1 MPIQRLFADL
11 EDPETLTFN
20 DLLRMGISIA
30 LQHMRTPQMRR
41 IQLQQNAWMIAQTSK
56 YKSFANDDKNPNQ
69 SAGIHTELLFKA
81 MWEGS
86 DVLTTRQIEVWHDP
100 KRRFMTCDAPVLVPF
115 RRNVRPSLPGGAI
128 HYLASQ
134 PSTRCRTEPRRH
146 RREGCNT

>member
-1 MPIQRLFADL
+1 VPIQRLFADL
-11 EDPETLTFN
+11 EDPETLTFD

-30 LQHMRTPQMRR
+30 VQHMRTPQMRR
-41 IQLQQNAWMIAQTSK
+41 IQHQQNAWMVAQNFQVLVVCQGRQESE
-56 YKSFANDDKNPNQ
+56 PVG
-69 SAGIHTELLFKA
+69 GIHTELLFKA
-81 MWEGS
+81 MWEAS

-115 RRNVRPSLPGGAI
+115 RRNVRPSL
-128 HYLASQ
+128 LAAQYIIWPVS